1 MKVTCLNS
9 ACFYGIFNIYS
20 TVMNKIQ
27 SYMYVSVL
35 LAALLGVSVFW
46 ADKREIN
53 SEVREKG
60 VFFEQLEG
68 HSGDATV
75 EDTLLANEKLA
86 AIRRENGN
94 QRISLTNEEYG
105 KYLDKINPDH
115 WSVARCE
122 VDFKSRLEPSET
134 IIFDDLI
141 RGIKLKLPFNND
153 WGGETFLIPPF
164 ETEKNI
170 RDADQITFG
179 PISSMF
185 EGGCG
190 WLRPYTLTFNEPID
204 LHDIDYHAL
213 KSNDD
218 YNLITDLQ
226 VEKVSGKTI
235 AYYSISD
242 YCTNYYV
249 IIFGFKHNYE
259 LMVSCGE
266 EKDLQILL
274 EVARSAEL
282 Y

>member
-1 MKVTCLNS
+1 MS
-9 ACFYGIFNIYS
+9 
-20 TVMNKIQ
+20 KIIA
-27 SYMYVSVL
+27 YTYLAVIVL
-35 LAALLGVSVFW
+35 ILLGALVFL

-53 SEVREKG
+53 SELSEEG
-60 VFFEQLEG
+60 VYLEQLEA

-94 QRISLTNEEYG
+94 KRIFLTNEEYG
-105 KYLDKINPDH
+105 NYLDKINPDH

-134 IIFDDLI
+134 IIFYDLI
-141 RGIKLKLPFNND
+141 RGIKLKLPFNSD

-164 ETEKNI
+164 ETEKKI
-170 RDADQITFG
+170 RDADQIPFG
-179 PISSMF
+179 PIITMF

-204 LHDIDYHAL
+204 MQDIDYHAL
-213 KSNDD
+213 KSNDGH
-218 YNLITDLQ
+218 NLITDLQ

-235 AYYSISD
+235 AYYSVSD

-249 IIFGFKHNYE
+249 IIFGLKHNYD
-259 LMVSCGE
+259 LKVSCGE